1 VTIDIQIQGEKNMLK
16 HTLNRTLI
24 TLCIGL
30 FTFAQAHAEEA
41 LDQFSH
47 LVPVEDAQVAAAFI
61 DPDADF
67 SVFNRVMLL
76 DTFVAFQ
83 SGWERSQSRGT
94 RTNRVSARDIE
105 TIKTRVSELFN
116 SVMIET
122 LEDGEG
128 FEIVDEADY
137 DVLLIRAAI
146 IDLNVTVPDT
156 SAVRSRTFTADSGAA
171 TLYIELYDSVS
182 GQIIGRAFDRQ
193 AARNPG
199 SLMRWTNRASNTADA
214 RRVFRSWANQLR
226 GFLESH
232 YLSD

>member
-1 VTIDIQIQGEKNMLK
+1 MLK
-16 HTLNRTLI
+16 HAIGRTLI
-24 TLCIGL
+24 TLCSGL
-30 FTFAQAHAEEA
+30 FMLAQAQAEEA
-41 LDQFSH
+41 VDLFSH

-67 SVFNRVMLL
+67 SVFKRVMLL

-94 RTNRVSARDIE
+94 RSTRVSARDIE

-122 LEDGEG
+122 LEEDDG

-146 IDLNVTVPDT
+146 IDLDVTVPDVSS
-156 SAVRSRTFTADSGAA
+156 SARSRTFSAESGAA

-182 GQIIGRAFDRQ
+182 GQIIGRAIDRQ
-193 AARNPG
+193 VVRNPG
-199 SLMRWTNRASNTADA
+199 SVMRWTNRATNTADA
-214 RRVFRSWANQLR
+214 RRVFRGWATALR
-226 GFLESH
+226 GFLNSH
-232 YLSD
+232 YQGE